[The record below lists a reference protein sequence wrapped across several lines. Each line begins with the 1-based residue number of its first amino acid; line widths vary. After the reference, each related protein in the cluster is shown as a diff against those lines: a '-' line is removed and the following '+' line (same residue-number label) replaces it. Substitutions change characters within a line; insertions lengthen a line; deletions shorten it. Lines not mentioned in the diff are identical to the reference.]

1 MTDRLTSRSAID
13 RAERT
18 VRRLGGIGA
27 LVGVLV
33 IAPGVVASASL
44 HGPSEGRP
52 ERVLRP
58 ARLAAVAVGWFAAM
72 AALWRPLP
80 IRPSTSLRAGLL
92 VAGSTLLTVGLGLS
106 LAGRFALG
114 RSYRVSSSLGVALA
128 PDARLVTTGPFALVR
143 HPMYAGLALA
153 AVGASLVYRTW
164 TTLAFVAQVPVL
176 VARARREDRLL
187 ERTFGE
193 RWRTYAR
200 RVPAWLPRKELDR

>member
-1 MTDRLTSRSAID
+1 MTDPLTSRSAID
-13 RAERT
+13 RGERI
-18 VRRLGGIGA
+18 VRRLGALGA
-27 LVGVLV
+27 LAGALV
-33 IAPGVVASASL
+33 IAPGVVASAGR

-58 ARLAAVAVGWFAAM
+58 ARLAAVAVGWVAAM

-80 IRPSTSLRAGLL
+80 VRPSSSLRAVLL
-92 VAGSTLLTVGLGLS
+92 VAGSTLLTVGLGLG
-106 LAGRFALG
+106 LAGRLALG
-114 RSYRVSSSLGVALA
+114 RSYRVSTTLGVALA

-187 ERTFGE
+187 EHTFGE
-193 RWRTYAR
+193 GWRTYAR
-200 RVPAWLPRKELDR
+200 RVPGWLPRREMDR